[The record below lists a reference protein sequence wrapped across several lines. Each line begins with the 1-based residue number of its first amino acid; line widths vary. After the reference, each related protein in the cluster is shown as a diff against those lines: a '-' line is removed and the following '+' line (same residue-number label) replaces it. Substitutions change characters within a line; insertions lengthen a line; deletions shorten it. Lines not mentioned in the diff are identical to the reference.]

1 MLAPNPSR
9 DISSR
14 RHVVPVLVRDKVLD
28 AHPVAN
34 TSCVAIEQS
43 IFATNTEVISEPPQI
58 RDGMCGA
65 PFAMDIDPHGV
76 AVSTAKVARFFRY
89 ADIKGYSTDQLTDD
103 ECALVVEFLVN
114 LLGYVNCSPPTSS

>member
-34 TSCVAIEQS
+34 TSCVAIEQG

-58 RDGMCGA
+58 RDGMYGA
-65 PFAMDIDPHGV
+65 PFA
-76 AVSTAKVARFFRY
+76 STAKVARFFRY